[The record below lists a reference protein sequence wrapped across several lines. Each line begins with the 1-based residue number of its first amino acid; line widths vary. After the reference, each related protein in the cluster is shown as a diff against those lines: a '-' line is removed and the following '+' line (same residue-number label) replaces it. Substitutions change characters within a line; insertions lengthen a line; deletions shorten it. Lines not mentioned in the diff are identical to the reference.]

1 MQIKRHRK
9 YISNLFSIL
18 EYIAKDKV
26 LASQKFKDDID
37 EKIENLINFP
47 YKNRPSRYFENENI
61 RDMIFKG
68 YTIVYEVKPQEDT
81 IEILDIFNR
90 NKPSGLEF
98 EF

>member
-9 YISNLFSIL
+9 YVSNLFSIL

-26 LASQKFKDDID
+26 LASQKFKGDID

-90 NKPSGLEF
+90 NKP
-98 EF
+98 

>member
-90 NKPSGLEF
+90 NKP
-98 EF
+98 

>member
-9 YISNLFSIL
+9 YVSNLFSIL

-47 YKNRPSRYFENENI
+47 YRNRPSQYFEDENI

-90 NKPSGLEF
+90 NKP
-98 EF
+98 

>member
-1 MQIKRHRK
+1 
-9 YISNLFSIL
+9 
-18 EYIAKDKV
+18 

-37 EKIENLINFP
+37 EKIATLKNYP

-90 NKPSGLEF
+90 NKP
-98 EF
+98 

>member
-1 MQIKRHRK
+1 M
-9 YISNLFSIL
+9 
-18 EYIAKDKV
+18 
-26 LASQKFKDDID
+26 ASQKFKDDID

-81 IEILDIFNR
+81 TEILDIFNR
-90 NKPSGLEF
+90 NKS
-98 EF
+98 

>member
-1 MQIKRHRK
+1 
-9 YISNLFSIL
+9 
-18 EYIAKDKV
+18 

>member
-9 YISNLFSIL
+9 YVSNLFSIL

-68 YTIVYEVKPQEDT
+68 YTIVYEVKPQKDT

-90 NKPSGLEF
+90 NKP
-98 EF
+98 

>member
-9 YISNLFSIL
+9 YVSNLFSIL

-90 NKPSGLEF
+90 NKLSGSEF